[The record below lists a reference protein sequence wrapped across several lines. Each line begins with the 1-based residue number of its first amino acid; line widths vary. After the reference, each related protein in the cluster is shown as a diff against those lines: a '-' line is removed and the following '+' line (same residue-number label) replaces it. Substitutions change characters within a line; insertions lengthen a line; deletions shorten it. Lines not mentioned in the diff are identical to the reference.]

1 MPIKKELHKKEII
14 IICVIIICVITIAML
29 FFRNTNTSNVI
40 TVKEKYVKQSFEP
53 KKNKPQLP
61 KGAAVCGL
69 TLYDIVV
76 KYYVTDTSNTIYEL
90 TINDYEKVKE
100 GSKIQVTTAKN
111 NVIKNIKI
119 LTY

>member
-1 MPIKKELHKKEII
+1 MLNKKELNKKEIV
-14 IICVIIICVITIAML
+14 IICVVIICVGIIAML
-29 FFRNTNTSNVI
+29 FVINTNTSNVI
-40 TVKEKYVKQSFEP
+40 TVKEKYVKQAFEP

-90 TINDYEKVKE
+90 TINDYNRIKE
-100 GSKIQVTTAKN
+100 GDKLQVTVSKN
-111 NVIKNIKI
+111 NAITKIK
-119 LTY
+119 LL